1 MDVSHAASH
10 KGTRSL
16 HGPLAREFS
25 ANGVMLCFS
34 LLVKCLKNTPA
45 FFAERLNKAMRVRA
59 SHVQGSGQGMG
70 GVVSAPP
77 PVTGTLLRA
86 EGTRRA
92 TPQPRGQRAH
102 GGRVGQ

>member
-77 PVTGTLLRA
+77 P
-86 EGTRRA
+86 
-92 TPQPRGQRAH
+92 P
-102 GGRVGQ
+102 